1 MNCPMVKVG
10 PTVSLVVPPDV
21 FSFKGTSAF
30 LGVKIVDTFVVGEGV
45 GKLFWIDPFLRI
57 DITPPMSGS
66 WGVDGFVDPK
76 GEKVTFSF
84 DLRTEVFVKL
94 RVDKL
99 LLCKVEGVVG

>member
-1 MNCPMVKVG
+1 MDCPMVKVG

-21 FSFKGTSAF
+21 FSFKGTSTF
-30 LGVKIVDTFVVGEGV
+30 LGVKIVDMFVVGEGV
-45 GKLFWIDPFLRI
+45 GKLLWIDPFLRI
-57 DITPPMSGS
+57 EVTPPMSGS

-94 RVDKL
+94 CVDKL
-99 LLCKVEGVVG
+99 LRCKVEGVVG